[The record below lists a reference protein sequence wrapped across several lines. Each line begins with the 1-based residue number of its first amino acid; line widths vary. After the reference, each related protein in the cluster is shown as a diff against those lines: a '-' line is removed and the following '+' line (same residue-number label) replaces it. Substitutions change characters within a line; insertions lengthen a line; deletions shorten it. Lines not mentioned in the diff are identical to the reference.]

1 VAADAQ
7 KGGTVKIIWISIL
20 LLFASP
26 CVAFKVF
33 VETEPSTYIREVFSL
48 HAGAQISPDRVDAYG
63 TYMWGSGSRPDD
75 NFVSGGSADFDHQ
88 CWGIG
93 LRRSEDTSI
102 DGGFQSFNL
111 RYAET
116 EWSASCGIPIR
127 DHSLAFIW
135 SQGRRVY
142 AVGTHYIALSFDL
155 GLQRIQRTREG
166 DEDKLVIGAVVG
178 LTLSLGVYLP

>member
-1 VAADAQ
+1 MRLV
-7 KGGTVKIIWISIL
+7 L
-20 LLFASP
+20 LTCLVVLASP
-26 CVAFKVF
+26 AWGAKVF
-33 VETEPSTYIREVFSL
+33 VETEPSTAVRQVISF
-48 HAGAQISPDRVDAYG
+48 HAGFQIIPKRLDLYA
-63 TYMWGSGSRPDD
+63 TYMWGTGSRSSD
-75 NFVSGGSADFDHQ
+75 NFFFGGSADFDHQ

-93 LRRSEDTSI
+93 LRRSEDLSI

-116 EWSASCGIPIR
+116 EWSASCGTPIR

-142 AVGTHYIALSFDL
+142 AVGTHYIAWSFDL
-155 GLQRIQRTREG
+155 GLQQIQRTREG
-166 DEDKLVIGAVVG
+166 EEDKLIIGAVVG